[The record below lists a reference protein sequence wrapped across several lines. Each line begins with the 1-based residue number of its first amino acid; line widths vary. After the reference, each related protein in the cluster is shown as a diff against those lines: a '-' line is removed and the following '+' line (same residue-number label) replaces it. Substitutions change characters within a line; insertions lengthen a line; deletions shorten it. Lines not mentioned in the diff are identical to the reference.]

1 MNDDESRLM
10 RWKSLA
16 LLGALCLTG
25 AAFTLWQLLPEP
37 IAKSAT
43 KQVSS
48 GMSRDQVRQI
58 LGDPEECPRSSDG
71 TTAWV
76 YYFDYLGLGG
86 YVVRFDRDGV
96 VQSAGAF

>member
-1 MNDDESRLM
+1 MG
-10 RWKSLA
+10 WKSLA
-16 LLGALCLTG
+16 LLGTLCLAG
-25 AAFTLWQLLPEP
+25 VAFTLVQLLPRP
-37 IAKSAT
+37 IAESAT

-48 GMSRDQVRQI
+48 GMSKDQVRQV
-58 LGDPEECPRSSDG
+58 LGDPEECPGSSDG

-76 YYFDYLGLGG
+76 YYFDYLGLRG